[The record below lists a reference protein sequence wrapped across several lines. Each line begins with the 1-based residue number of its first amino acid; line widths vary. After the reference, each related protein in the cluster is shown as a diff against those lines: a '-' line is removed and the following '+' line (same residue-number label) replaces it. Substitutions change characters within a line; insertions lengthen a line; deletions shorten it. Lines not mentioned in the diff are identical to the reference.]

1 MPTEI
6 HCLTTPQ
13 GQVEEA
19 TIDAD
24 AVLTKE
30 GAGKNKITG
39 NRHDDIIGAGS
50 GADQM
55 KGGKGADSFYWGF
68 DFSVSFG
75 KKQADRVTDF
85 KARQGDQILLD
96 EDAFGGFGE
105 MFTFS
110 VAFNKKE
117 LRQAATFGADLIYFE
132 AKGYLY
138 SDQNQEEKGF
148 GDGGG
153 FRCFEQEARTECC
166 QYWFDGLASRH
177 VLDPPADEN
186 LQHLPMS

>member
-1 MPTEI
+1 M
-6 HCLTTPQ
+6 
-13 GQVEEA
+13 
-19 TIDAD
+19 
-24 AVLTKE
+24 
-30 GAGKNKITG
+30 
-39 NRHDDIIGAGS
+39 
-50 GADQM
+50 
-55 KGGKGADSFYWGF
+55 
-68 DFSVSFG
+68 SFG

-132 AKGYLY
+132 AKRYLY

-148 GDGGG
+148 GDGG
-153 FRCFEQEARTECC
+153 FFAVLNKKPELNSANI
-166 QYWFDGLASRH
+166 GLTA
-177 VLDPPADEN
+177 
-186 LQHLPMS
+186 LPGDTF